1 MTINQFSTNS
11 NQKRDFK
18 RSVQGVHD
26 DDDDDD
32 DDAPWGLDDA
42 AGGSTAADK
51 AKGYGS
57 SLLPGEGSAIA
68 QFVQQNLRIP
78 RRGEIGYSGDEIAS
92 YETLGYVT
100 LGSRHTRMN
109 AVRIRREN
117 QIYSVEEQ
125 RALALITLEENQQRE
140 AALLEDFRSVL
151 RDKQNAYQ
159 EGRKTTIKITKW
171 FPKRRYFH
179 LIKRTGIKWFL
190 LHLVHP
196 LQRIRFS
203 MGLQDSSFLVE
214 SCIGIIDIYG
224 AGYGV

>member
-32 DDAPWGLDDA
+32 APWGPRPLDASSRDDA
-42 AGGSTAADK
+42 AGGTTAADK
-51 AKGYGS
+51 AKGYVMS
-57 SLLPGEGSAIA
+57 
-68 QFVQQNLRIP
+68 
-78 RRGEIGYSGDEIAS
+78 
-92 YETLGYVT
+92 
-100 LGSRHTRMN
+100 GSRHTRMN

-224 AGYGV
+224 AGYGVQKAFVSRRTEGPSSKDPLHSHSY